1 MNTTTQLQHD
11 YEALKKQQPKIR
23 IRNAAAQLGVS
34 ELELLELD
42 LGKRVT
48 RLDGGFKALL
58 QELEPLGKIM
68 ALTRNEFA
76 VHERKGIYKNVSFME
91 NHNMGVAVN
100 DDIDIRFLMWDWA
113 YAYAVTME
121 VRNRTLHSFQFFD
134 SYGEAIHKIYLTNKS
149 NPEVYAELV
158 DKYRAED
165 QQTPTFI
172 HNRIRPSKEKRK
184 DEEIDV
190 ASFQE
195 EWRSLKDTH
204 DFFPLLRKY
213 KLQRTQ
219 ALRLAPE
226 GYAYQ
231 LPNDAI
237 IRMFEQAAAQELP
250 IMVFVGNRGCI
261 QIHTGLVKKLVP
273 MNSWFNV
280 MDPDFNLHLQ
290 TEGIAEVWVT
300 KKPTVDGFVTGLE
313 VYDKNGDMIVQC
325 FGKRKPGI
333 PELENWRSLVAGL
346 NK

>member
-1 MNTTTQLQHD
+1 MNTTTQLRHD
-11 YEALKKQQPKIR
+11 YEALKQQQPKVR
-23 IRNAAAQLGVS
+23 IRNAASLLGVS

-42 LGKRVT
+42 LGKNVT
-48 RLDGGFKALL
+48 RLEGGWKALL

-100 DDIDIRFLMWDWA
+100 EDIDIRFLMWDWA

-121 VRNRTLHSFQFFD
+121 AGHRTLHSFQFYD
-134 SYGEAIHKIYLTNKS
+134 SYGEAVHKIYLTNQS
-149 NPEVYAELV
+149 NPAVYAELV
-158 DKYRAED
+158 NKYRAED

-172 HNRIRPSKEKRK
+172 HNRIRPTKEKLEDK
-184 DEEIDV
+184 EIDV

-195 EWRSLKDTH
+195 EWRTLKDTH

-226 GYAYQ
+226 GFAYR
-231 LPNDAI
+231 LSNDAI
-237 IRMFEQAAAQELP
+237 VRMFEQAAAQQLP
-250 IMVFVGNRGCI
+250 IMVFVGNNGCI

-273 MNSWFNV
+273 MDSWFNV

-290 TEGIAEVWVT
+290 TAGIEEVWVT
-300 KKPTVDGFVTGLE
+300 KKPTVDGAVTGIE
-313 VYDKNGDMIVQC
+313 VYDQEGEMIVQC

-333 PELENWRSLVAGL
+333 PELEEWRTLVTGL
-346 NK
+346 E